1 MNQIVQWSPFSALL
15 DPMAEFRSRNG
26 DSAPAVEWTPSVD
39 IFETDDA
46 FVFAAELPGVRKE
59 DVNVHVENGVL
70 VLSGQR
76 KLENEQ
82 KIRTYHRLESAYGMF
97 TRSFELPE
105 GVDGNSIKASFH
117 NGVLTINVAKA
128 ESAKPR
134 KIEVKVA

>member
-1 MNQIVQWSPFSALL
+1 MNQIVQWNPFHALL
-15 DPMAEFRSRNG
+15 DPLAEFRSPNG
-26 DSAPAVEWTPSVD
+26 DSAPAAEWTPSVD
-39 IFETDDA
+39 IFETDDVYI
-46 FVFAAELPGVRKE
+46 FVAELPGVRKE
-59 DVNVHVENGVL
+59 DVNVQVENGVL

-82 KIRTYHRLESAYGMF
+82 KIRMYHRLESAYGRF

>member
-1 MNQIVQWSPFSALL
+1 M
-15 DPMAEFRSRNG
+15 
-26 DSAPAVEWTPSVD
+26 
-39 IFETDDA
+39 
-46 FVFAAELPGVRKE
+46 
-59 DVNVHVENGVL
+59 HVENGVL

-82 KIRTYHRLESAYGMF
+82 KIRTYHRLEGTYGMF

-105 GVDGNSIKASFH
+105 GVDGNRINASFH
-117 NGVLTINVAKA
+117 NGVLTINVAKT